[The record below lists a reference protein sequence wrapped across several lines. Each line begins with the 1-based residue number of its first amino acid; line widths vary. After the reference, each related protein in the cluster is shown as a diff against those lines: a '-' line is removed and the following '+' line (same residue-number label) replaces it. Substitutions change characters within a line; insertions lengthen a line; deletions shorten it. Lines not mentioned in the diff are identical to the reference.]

1 MDIKKINLS
10 LDVHQSQANEITEF
24 LGAKKFQHPEME
36 FIIYDKDSSDYLR
49 IHGAD
54 LKILEVYT
62 MPYVQTLFGW
72 TEDDDEAQNFDE
84 LVKELNKMDRK
95 VK

>member
-24 LGAKKFQHPEME
+24 LGAKNLQHPEVE

-54 LKILEVYT
+54 LKILEAYT
-62 MPYVQTLFGW
+62 MPHVHTLFRW
-72 TEDDDEAQNFDE
+72 TENDDEAQDFNEFVQE
-84 LVKELNKMDRK
+84 LKK
-95 VK
+95 